1 MRKIRIAHVN
11 NITQLSG
18 SQVVS
23 IEILKALPDS
33 KYEKYII
40 CGYHKSGYNEFIALC
55 EAVNINCIIMDSQL
69 RQISFRDLLY
79 FKELYN
85 LIKANRFDIVHTNS
99 TKPGLVGR
107 IAAKLSNVPLILHT
121 VHGITFHRNNYIF
134 KRVFLYLFDL
144 FGTLFCD
151 YQVLV
156 NKYYQKYYSWI
167 PWVKTFTIYNGI
179 SITDAILSDILR
191 VKLVNKKFIV
201 LFIGRLEAQKDPLT
215 FLKSIQYLKTLSP
228 DIFQQ
233 ISFRV
238 IGEGDLFSKCSD
250 YITNNV
256 LGPNV
261 SLENWTNEK
270 WSAISNANIICAPS
284 IFEAFGLVFLEAGI
298 CRIPV
303 IATCV
308 EGIPEVVIHSKTGFL
323 IKPGDFIEMA
333 EFILQLFNDRS
344 LLSWMGN
351 NSFERVSTEFK
362 ISTTTRSYEKIYENL
377 NIK

>member
-1 MRKIRIAHVN
+1 MRKIRIAHIN
-11 NITQLSG
+11 NIAQLSG
-18 SQVVS
+18 SQAVS
-23 IEILKALPDS
+23 IEILNALPDS

-40 CGYHKSGYNEFIALC
+40 CGHHKSGYNEFKVSC
-55 EAVNINCIIMDSQL
+55 EAVNINCIIMDNQL

-79 FKELYN
+79 FKELYK
-85 LIKANRFDIVHTNS
+85 LIKTKQFDIVHTNS

-107 IAAKLSNVPLILHT
+107 MAAKLADVPLILHT
-121 VHGITFHRNNYIF
+121 IHGITFHRNNSIF
-134 KRVFLYLFDL
+134 KRIPLYLFDL
-144 FGTLFCD
+144 FGTFFCD

-167 PWVKTFTIYNGI
+167 PWIKTITIYNGI
-179 SITDAILSDILR
+179 SINDSILADIHR
-191 VKLVNKKFIV
+191 VKLVNNKFTV

-250 YITNNV
+250 YITNNI

-261 SLENWTNEK
+261 SLEDWTNEK

-284 IFEAFGLVFLEAGI
+284 IYEAFGLVFLEAGI
-298 CRIPV
+298 CRVPV

-323 IKPGDFIEMA
+323 IKPGCFTEMA
-333 EFILQLFNDRS
+333 NYILQLYNDRS
-344 LLSWMGN
+344 LLAWMGN
-351 NSFERVSTEFK
+351 NSYERVSTEFK
-362 ISTTTRSYEKIYENL
+362 ISTSTRAYQKIYENL
-377 NIK
+377 KIE

>member
-121 VHGITFHRNNYIF
+121 VHGITFHRNNFIF

-191 VKLVNKKFIV
+191 VKLINKKFTV

-362 ISTTTRSYEKIYENL
+362 ISTTTRTYEKIYENL